1 MKPYIIGLTGGIA
14 SGKTA
19 AGRVFERLGAKIID
33 ADVVSREVVKA
44 GSEGFDRLKEL
55 FPDCITDG
63 ELDRARLK
71 SIVFSDKEKLG
82 LLNAATWELI
92 GREISRR
99 ISELSES
106 DVAVLIVP
114 LLFESGLWRLADAVV
129 TVSADESL
137 RLKRVTER
145 DGVSEETALS
155 IIRSQTDENE
165 RVKRSD
171 YVLDGNGD
179 VTALEKSAAELYG
192 EITRRKIRRSDS

>member
-33 ADVVSREVVKA
+33 ADVVSREVVRS
-44 GSEGFDRLKEL
+44 GSEGFGRIKEL

-71 SIVFSDKEKLG
+71 SIVFSDKEKLE
-82 LLNAATWELI
+82 LLNAATWE
-92 GREISRR
+92 
-99 ISELSES
+99 
-106 DVAVLIVP
+106 LIVP

>member
-33 ADVVSREVVKA
+33 ADVVSREVVRS
-44 GSEGFDRLKEL
+44 GSEGFGRIKEL

-71 SIVFSDKEKLG
+71 SIVFSDKEKLE

>member
-44 GSEGFDRLKEL
+44 GSEGFGRLKEL

-99 ISELSES
+99 ISELSEN
-106 DVAVLIVP
+106 DVAVIIVP